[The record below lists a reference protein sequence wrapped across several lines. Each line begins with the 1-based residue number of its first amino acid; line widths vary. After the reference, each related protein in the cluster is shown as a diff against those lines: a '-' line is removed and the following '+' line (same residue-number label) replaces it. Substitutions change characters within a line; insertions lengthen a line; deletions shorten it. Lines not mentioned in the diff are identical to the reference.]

1 MNLVKSFNKIS
12 KDMKSKAVSSE
23 IESNGKYVKS
33 DSLEFTQFTN
43 NISFIVKYR
52 SWKKILP
59 INIINILLQISNVN
73 KYIKYLGDEG
83 FRLALFYFLSSNQFS
98 TDVSRWVM
106 MAVKYLSDFYINWNV
121 KQK

>member
-1 MNLVKSFNKIS
+1 
-12 KDMKSKAVSSE
+12 MKSKAVSSE

-33 DSLEFTQFTN
+33 DSLQFAQFTN

-83 FRLALFYFLSSNQFS
+83 FRLKGHCFIFYLQTNSLQMSH
-98 TDVSRWVM
+98 
-106 MAVKYLSDFYINWNV
+106 AEL
-121 KQK
+121 